1 MNSQTIYHA
10 FISYSSSHRPQ
21 VQEIADI
28 LNQRGCSCFFDQW
41 YLNPGRCWMEE
52 LENSLNA
59 SRSVAVFVG
68 PGEMRPWQKRE
79 VAFAIDRQA
88 RDPRFPVI
96 PVLLPGCDPPLGF
109 LSQLTWIDLR
119 QPAAKTSQI
128 DRLARIIQGGSNA
141 GEDQRNPRS
150 SACPYRG
157 LLSFR
162 EEDSGFYFGRE
173 AYIRQLEEK
182 LARNNLVAVVGASGS
197 GKSSLVQA
205 GLVPRLRRAARR
217 NPVWEIATMRPGVDP
232 FHALADVVL
241 PLIEPGL
248 AGINLVE
255 RRIELMEKM
264 WTAKTPLWDLTSEA
278 LRQQRG
284 TDRLLLVVD
293 QWEELYVECKDE
305 SRTARFIEEL
315 IESTSRSNTV
325 LSVIFTIREDFYKHI
340 LNNRALLD
348 RLRDARVDLGPMNA
362 SERREAIEQPAKA
375 IRCSF
380 ESGLVE
386 RLLADARHEPG
397 NLPILEFALEELW
410 KRHEDDRMTH
420 AAYDAFGGLSGAL
433 ATRAEEVYESLDE
446 SAKEASPSLF
456 RRLVNAGAKSEEDA
470 RRRAE
475 INSLDEPAQRVVRCM
490 ADRRLLVTSASIR
503 ERGEFTDV
511 VEVAHEE
518 LLRNW
523 DRLKQWVELDRRFL
537 QWRRRLESS
546 LNLYQ
551 RDPESA
557 FLRHNALREAR
568 EFFEQRKHE
577 LEHREREFIAASLRA
592 NKRRILR
599 TVAAFL
605 VPTLMVCFTLWFSWR
620 QIERQ
625 REREMVKAALA
636 NLPLAPPSSV
646 PSLLN
651 QLAAAPSVATREL
664 NSQYYSPRASQS
676 QRLRLAYGL
685 CAVAAVTGSD
695 HEVAAFLFD
704 RIVDVPKEE
713 RANLLNALSRLP
725 DREVVKRRLLQRVE
739 RADPLIATRYR
750 LAALFLGEFSV
761 VDALRS
767 PSGDPAARTRF
778 IAEFA
783 HWPIE
788 WVELSRELAR
798 VEDGDIRSG
807 LCLALGGVELP
818 ADFGPEIHQL
828 QSQLVDWW
836 QDAADAGTHSA
847 ASWALRQWKKPLPD
861 TAPRSVDAH
870 ATEQRGWYVN
880 RLGMTMVRIP
890 QGNYRLGSKSDPEN
904 PPHMADVREFWI
916 GDCEVTIEQFRK
928 FRSASGVATVGEFP
942 SDLTASNGPPHPVVD
957 VSWFEAVEFCNRLS
971 ALEGLAPYYTLSQ
984 PRSSSG
990 ALGEY
995 DQSVKPAGGIGYRLP
1010 TDVEWECACRGGTVT
1025 EYSFGNSDDDLS
1037 DYGWFGIE
1045 RKETRPIAMLR
1056 PNQWGLYDGH
1066 GNVWEWCE
1074 DWASEDVSRVYR
1086 GGSWHYAAEYCRSSY
1101 RGGGGPESRLPYV
1114 GLRVARSHSE
1124 TVGAG
1129 NEARSARMSYPLPE
1143 RTRPPKRGR

>member
-1 MNSQTIYHA
+1 
-10 FISYSSSHRPQ
+10 
-21 VQEIADI
+21 
-28 LNQRGCSCFFDQW
+28 
-41 YLNPGRCWMEE
+41 MEE
-52 LENSLNA
+52 LEKSLDA

-79 VAFAIDRQA
+79 VAYAIDRQA
-88 RDPRFPVI
+88 RDPQFPVI

-119 QPAAKTSQI
+119 QPAAKSSQI
-128 DRLARIIQGGSNA
+128 DRLARIIQGGSAA

-150 SACPYRG
+150 IACPYRG

-162 EEDSGFYFGRE
+162 EEDASFYFGRE
-173 AYIRQLEEK
+173 LYIGQLEEK

-205 GLVPRLRRAARR
+205 GLVPRLRRAGRTL
-217 NPVWEIATMRPGVDP
+217 VWEIATMRPGVDP
-232 FHALADVVL
+232 FHALADVIL
-241 PLIEPGL
+241 PLIEPQL

-255 RRIELMEKM
+255 RRTELTEKM
-264 WTAKTPLWDLTSEA
+264 RTGKTPLWDLTSEA

-305 SRTARFIEEL
+305 SLTARFIKEL
-315 IESTSRSNTV
+315 IDSTSRPSTA
-325 LSVIFTIREDFYKHI
+325 LSVIFTVREDFYKHI
-340 LNNRALLD
+340 LNHRALLD
-348 RLRDARVDLGPMNA
+348 RLRDARVDLGPMNE
-362 SERREAIEQPAKA
+362 SERREAIERPAKA
-375 IRCSF
+375 IRFAF

-386 RLLADARHEPG
+386 RLLADAGHEPG
-397 NLPILEFALEELW
+397 NLPLLEFALEELW
-410 KRHEDDRMTH
+410 KRHEADRMTH
-420 AAYDAFGGLSGAL
+420 AAYDAFGRLSGAL
-433 ATRAEEVYESLDE
+433 ATRAEQVYESLDK
-446 SAKEASPSLF
+446 SAKEAAPSLF

-475 INSLDEPAQRVVRCM
+475 INSLDEPAQRVVRHM

-503 ERGEFTDV
+503 EGGEFADV

-551 RDPESA
+551 TDPESA
-557 FLRHNALREAR
+557 FLRHNALQEAR
-568 EFFEQRKHE
+568 EFFNQRKTE

-599 TVAAFL
+599 KVAAFL
-605 VPTLMVCFTLWFSWR
+605 VPTVVVCFTLWLSWR

-625 REREMVKAALA
+625 REREMVKAAIA

-651 QLAAAPSVATREL
+651 QLAAVPSVATREL
-664 NSQYYSPRASQS
+664 NSQYYSANASHS
-676 QRLRLAYGL
+676 QRIRLAFGL
-685 CAVAAVTGSD
+685 CAVDAVTGSD
-695 HEVAAFLFD
+695 HEVAAFLVD
-704 RIVDVPKEE
+704 RIVDVPEEE
-713 RANLLNALSRLP
+713 RANLLRALSRLP
-725 DREVVKRRLLQRVE
+725 DREIVKQRLWQRVE
-739 RADPLIATRYR
+739 RADPIIATRYR

-767 PSGDPAARTRF
+767 PSGDPTARTRF

-788 WVELSRELAR
+788 WGELSRRLAR
-798 VEDGDIRSG
+798 VEDDDIRSG

-818 ADFGPEIHQL
+818 ADSGPETHRL

-836 QDAADAGTHSA
+836 QDTADSGTHSA
-847 ASWALRQWKKPLPD
+847 AGWALRQWKRPPPE
-861 TAPRSVDAH
+861 TAPRLADSH
-870 ATEQRGWYVN
+870 ATERRTWYVN
-880 RLGMTMVRIP
+880 RLGMTMVKIP
-890 QGNYRLGSKSDPEN
+890 QGSYRLGSRSAPEN
-904 PPHMADVREFWI
+904 PPHVAEIREFWI

-928 FRSASGVATVGEFP
+928 FRSASGVATVGELP
-942 SDLTASNGPPHPVVD
+942 SDLTTLNGPPHPVVN
-957 VSWFEAVEFCNRLS
+957 VSWFEAVEFCNWLS
-971 ALEGLAPYYTLSQ
+971 ELEGLTPYYTLSR
-984 PRSSSG
+984 PLSSAG
-990 ALGEY
+990 TAGEY
-995 DQSVKPAGGIGYRLP
+995 DQSVTPAGGIGYRLP
-1010 TDVEWECACRGGTVT
+1010 MDAEWECACRGGTVT

-1045 RKETRPIAMLR
+1045 KKETRPIAMLR
-1056 PNQWGLYDGH
+1056 PNRWGLHDIH

-1086 GGSWHYAAEYCRSSY
+1086 GGSWHYPAEYCRSSY

-1114 GLRVARSHSE
+1114 GFRVARSHSE
-1124 TVGAG
+1124 TTGAG
-1129 NEARSARMSYPLPE
+1129 NETRSTPLSHPVPK
-1143 RTRPPKRGR
+1143 RTRPPKNGR